1 MITVYHAKDGQ
12 LIGSDT
18 PDNAALNSAVWI
30 DLYQPDM
37 AIAITL
43 AGLGLDVPSLEDME
57 EIELSNRL
65 YHDDGTDYL
74 TVMVPGQNDADA
86 QVTAPITFILS
97 SKRLVTVRHHRPRPF
112 DTFPARAEKSGL
124 GVDSPD
130 HVFTGLVQEIIG
142 RLADHLEGVGRA
154 LDEVARLI
162 YQPKGQTQTAL
173 QGALVQIGQE
183 GERLGRVRL
192 ALLTMGRAVNHI
204 EQGITRRS
212 GSKDLAK
219 ALKTELRDIDALD
232 QHANFLDSR
241 LALASDATLGTI
253 DLSQN
258 STVKIVSLVSVLFLP
273 PTLIASI
280 YGMNFAVMP
289 ELAHPLGYA
298 GALVL
303 MVASA
308 AITWAVV
315 RWKGWL

>member
-1 MITVYHAKDGQ
+1 MITVYHAKDGR

-74 TVMVPGQNDADA
+74 TVMVPGQNDADE

-154 LDEVARLI
+154 LDEVVWQTTLKASVARW
-162 YQPKGQTQTAL
+162 
-173 QGALVQIGQE
+173 
-183 GERLGRVRL
+183 
-192 ALLTMGRAVNHI
+192 
-204 EQGITRRS
+204 TRWR
-212 GSKDLAK
+212 G
-219 ALKTELRDIDALD
+219 
-232 QHANFLDSR
+232 
-241 LALASDATLGTI
+241 
-253 DLSQN
+253 
-258 STVKIVSLVSVLFLP
+258 
-273 PTLIASI
+273 
-280 YGMNFAVMP
+280 
-289 ELAHPLGYA
+289 
-298 GALVL
+298 
-303 MVASA
+303 
-308 AITWAVV
+308 
-315 RWKGWL
+315 